1 MKKKTDLK
9 ACLGT
14 SKMFNQNK
22 MMINC
27 PRAIYSIIAYSTSVF
42 MHENSLNDSS
52 SSCNDVTYSALHSF
66 VKLIFQSIQNVININ
81 L

>member
-1 MKKKTDLK
+1 MNKTDLK

-14 SKMFNQNK
+14 SKMLNQNK
-22 MMINC
+22 MMIYC

-52 SSCNDVTYSALHSF
+52 SS
-66 VKLIFQSIQNVININ
+66 
-81 L
+81 